1 MREAFMRD
9 GHWRGELWQRRK
21 DGEEFLCW
29 LEISVVHDAVGE
41 RTHFVGVMS
50 DITDRKRAEQE
61 LRYLANYDTMTGL
74 PNRALLSERLG
85 QAILRGRHSG
95 RRVAVLF
102 LDLDRFKHV
111 NDSMGHAAGD
121 RMLRAAGA
129 RLRACIAP
137 TDTVARLGGDEFT
150 VVLENLVHVQQAEDV
165 AQKLLEAFVVPLHLD
180 SGEDVVISPS
190 IGISVFPDHGQD
202 PGELL
207 KSADT
212 AMYQAKDRGRNTY
225 MFYTAEMD
233 ADARSR
239 AGLIAALRRGLERNE
254 FHVVYQPKL
263 SLVENRVTGVEALLR
278 WNSEE
283 LGSVSPA
290 TFIPLAEE
298 TGLIVPIGEYV
309 LNAACAQLR
318 RWHDQGFT
326 RLKIAVNLSMLQLL
340 RAELTV
346 RLRQILDTHGLRA
359 GAPRTR
365 ADRDHGHGQRR
376 AIGAHAER
384 TQGDRRHAGDRR
396 FRHRLFVAELPQA
409 AADRH
414 AEDRP
419 GVRRRHHH
427 RSGRR
432 GDHLD
437 DHHDG
442 ALARPRRRRRRR
454 GNPRAA
460 ALPAQPGLRR
470 NPGPLVRAAARG
482 GRLLHLPDRCSRTA
496 APAGSWPRSG

>member
-1 MREAFMRD
+1 
-9 GHWRGELWQRRK
+9 
-21 DGEEFLCW
+21 
-29 LEISVVHDAVGE
+29 
-41 RTHFVGVMS
+41 
-50 DITDRKRAEQE
+50 
-61 LRYLANYDTMTGL
+61 
-74 PNRALLSERLG
+74 
-85 QAILRGRHSG
+85 
-95 RRVAVLF
+95 
-102 LDLDRFKHV
+102 
-111 NDSMGHAAGD
+111 MGHAAGD

-150 VVLENLVHVQQAEDV
+150 VVLENLTHLQQAEDV

-190 IGISVFPDHGQD
+190 IGVSVFPDHGQD

-225 MFYTAEMD
+225 MLYTAEMD

-326 RLKIAVNLSMLQLL
+326 RLKVAVNLSMLQLL

-346 RLRQILDTHGLRA
+346 RLRQILDTHGLAPERLELELTETMVMANAEQSVRTLSELKAIGVTLAIDDFGTGYSSLSYLKRLPIDTLKIDQAFVGDITTDPEDAAITSTIITMAHSLGLDVVAEGVETAEQLHYLRSQGCDEIQGHWFAHPLEADACYTFLTLFEDSRA
-359 GAPRTR
+359 GR
-365 ADRDHGHGQRR
+365 
-376 AIGAHAER
+376 I
-384 TQGDRRHAGDRR
+384 
-396 FRHRLFVAELPQA
+396 VA
-409 AADRH
+409 
-414 AEDRP
+414 
-419 GVRRRHHH
+419 
-427 RSGRR
+427 
-432 GDHLD
+432 
-437 DHHDG
+437 
-442 ALARPRRRRRRR
+442 
-454 GNPRAA
+454 
-460 ALPAQPGLRR
+460 
-470 NPGPLVRAAARG
+470 
-482 GRLLHLPDRCSRTA
+482 
-496 APAGSWPRSG
+496 

>member
-1 MREAFMRD
+1 MHD

-121 RMLRAAGA
+121 RMLRAAGS

-150 VVLENLVHVQQAEDV
+150 VVLENLVHMQQAEDV

-239 AGLIAALRRGLERNE
+239 AGLIRRCGAGSSA
-254 FHVVYQPKL
+254 P
-263 SLVENRVTGVEALLR
+263 SSTSSINRSCPWSKTASPVSRRCRWKKRTGRHLFGDVR
-278 WNSEE
+278 P
-283 LGSVSPA
+283 GR
-290 TFIPLAEE
+290 E
-298 TGLIVPIGEYV
+298 TGLIVPTATRA
-309 LNAACAQLR
+309 NAACAQIAPLVRSGRADR
-318 RWHDQGFT
+318 REPVD
-326 RLKIAVNLSMLQLL
+326 AAAP
-340 RAELTV
+340 RAE
-346 RLRQILDTHGLRA
+346 RPCACAGIHTHGPA

-365 ADRDHGHGQRR
+365 ADRDHAASGGQ
-376 AIGAHAER
+376 AQSVR
-384 TQGDRRHAGDRR
+384 TLSNSGDRRHAGDPDDFGTATRR
-396 FRHRLFVAELPQA
+396 ELPQA
-409 AADRH
+409 AADDTLKIDQR
-414 AEDRP
+414 
-419 GVRRRHHH
+419 RRRHHH
-427 RSGRR
+427 RSE
-432 GDHLD
+432 DAAILD

-442 ALARPRRRRRRR
+442 ALAGPTSSKVE
-454 GNPRAA
+454 NRAVV
-460 ALPAQPGLRR
+460 PAQPGLRR

-482 GRLLHLPDRCSRTA
+482 GRLLHLPDAVRGQPRRQDRGLGA
-496 APAGSWPRSG
+496 VRSGRCGPL